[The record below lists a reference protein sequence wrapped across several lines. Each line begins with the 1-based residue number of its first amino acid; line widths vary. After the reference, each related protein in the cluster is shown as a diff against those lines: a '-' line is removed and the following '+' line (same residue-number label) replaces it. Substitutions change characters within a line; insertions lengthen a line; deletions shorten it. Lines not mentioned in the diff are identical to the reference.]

1 MSENSKIEWTDH
13 TFNAWEGCQKV
24 GPGCDHCYAE
34 ARNARFGGGT
44 AVNWGPGAPRRRTSA
59 ANWRK
64 PLTWNAREF
73 FQCNDCGHRGF
84 GRPYLD
90 VNPGTGGV
98 LGDGHECEVCRSR
111 DIESVRMRV
120 FCASLADVF
129 DNAAPAAWR
138 RDLAALI
145 EATPALDWLLL
156 TKRIGNAAAMLVD
169 MFPAGAPDHV
179 WLGATV
185 VNQAEA
191 DRDVPKLLA
200 TPARVRFLSIEPM
213 LGQVDI
219 ARWLD
224 PTGVHC
230 MDVCADT
237 RYVKAGEVETYT
249 ADGESV
255 PLCPACGESASWT
268 GYDDGIDWVIAGGES
283 GPAARPAHP
292 DWFRSLRDQCAE
304 ASVPFLFKQWGEWH
318 TGARLIGSGEPVFRQ
333 FGSHQQWVNKATTW
347 VNGGI
352 CLDRYGSELRNGG
365 DFMRAR
371 DNGLFPVTIM
381 HRVGKR
387 AAGRLLDG
395 VEHNGFPAF

>member
-13 TFNAWEGCQKV
+13 TFNPFIGCTKV
-24 GPGCDHCYAE
+24 SPGCDNCYAE
-34 ARNARFGGGT
+34 HMMDTRMHR
-44 AVNWGPGAPRRRTSA
+44 VKWGPGQPRARTSA
-59 ANWRK
+59 ANWRE
-64 PLTWNAREF
+64 PVRWNARHEEF
-73 FQCNDCGHRGF
+73 FAAH
-84 GRPYLD
+84 GR
-90 VNPGTGGV
+90 
-98 LGDGHECEVCRSR
+98 RQ
-111 DIESVRMRV
+111 RV

-169 MFPAGAPDHV
+169 MFPAGTPDHV

-213 LGQVDI
+213 LGPVDLGRAWHGEAAI
-219 ARWLD
+219 GGRC
-224 PTGVHC
+224 PG
-230 MDVCADT
+230 
-237 RYVKAGEVETYT
+237 RYLPALREVPRP
-249 ADGESV
+249 SI
-255 PLCPACGESASWT
+255 S
-268 GYDDGIDWVIAGGES
+268 WVIAGGES
-283 GPAARPAHP
+283 GPGARPAHP
-292 DWFRSLRDQCAE
+292 DWFRALRDQCAE

-318 TGARLIGSGEPVFRQ
+318 TSARLIGSGEPVFRQ

-352 CLDRYGSELRNGG
+352 CLDRHGSELRNGG

-371 DNGLFPVTIM
+371 DKGLFPVTIM

-395 VEHNGFPAF
+395 VEHNGFPEVVA